1 MQKTTKTGF
10 RGLTV
15 YKKSF
20 ALAMEIFEISKNF
33 PSEEKFELTDQ
44 VRRSSRAV
52 CRAIGEGYRKR
63 QYPKHYSSKMSDSDM
78 ENTET
83 QVSLD
88 FAKECNYISEKAY
101 KDLIEKSEE
110 VGRFLNHMVENPEK
124 YIPRGAGNN
133 SRQ

>member
-1 MQKTTKTGF
+1 MQQTTRTGF

-15 YKKSF
+15 YTKAF
-20 ALAMEIFEISKNF
+20 ALAMEIFELTKNF
-33 PSEEKFELTDQ
+33 PSEEKYELTDQ

-63 QYPKHYSSKMSDSDM
+63 QYPKHFSSKMSDSDM

-88 FAKECNYISEKAY
+88 FALACNYISDRAY
-101 KDLIEKSEE
+101 KDLIERSEE
-110 VGRFLNHMVENPEK
+110 VGRLLNHMVENPEK
-124 YIPRGAGNN
+124 YMPR
-133 SRQ
+133 RTE